1 MKLTR
6 RTRRHRAEVPG
17 LFKANPYSRRSNR
30 VLRGAAISV
39 TATFALVGLVTN
51 TAAAA
56 LPGLDGLG
64 LSGTDTTSLLA
75 SSQPGSSVSTSG
87 TSGPVP
93 AGDLP
98 TAQIPTVGKFLS
110 GDVLSGGIFT
120 GGLFGGETKQTSV
133 DPNQSGGHSTGDT
146 SHEGGGD
153 ACDFF
158 LQHMWKNEDGIP
170 LLGSNSHA
178 LTYHTDPA
186 YKNLILSM
194 ASGAIG
200 NSHMPVIDAYGG
212 PLGWIPIF
220 NPSHVRGH
228 GTDYLTMATGCG
240 GMGLPID
247 TKTMALD
254 MSRLPTPEKVVD
266 FVQKGMPSVPDPAR
280 VLAPDYL
287 YNTLQVAEI
296 MNRLGPDT
304 VFTPDEYLSFA
315 GNNFDAMRLLWQT
328 AFEKVSSGDPAAV
341 LDVLKV
347 TDNIKTFQSLGLPGL
362 PGSSGDTLTS
372 GLPLLGG
379 AIGGS
384 PTSPGSTPLRPGV
397 PAIGGT
403 PISGEGPSI
412 PAGSP
417 VSGSVTF
424 TNTGTEPITNLSGSF
439 PGGTVTSSATSV
451 APGGTVTF
459 TFTAPAK
466 TGSQSAKLTIT
477 GTKPNGSTVS
487 SEMTIRYVGTPAPGT
502 PAPGIPGLPLP
513 GLPSL
518 PLPGTPSGPGT
529 PTQPGLPGLPALGG
543 ILGPVTGLL
552 GNPQPQPTPVPVP
565 SASISVG
572 TPLVNG
578 KVAGSAPGPNVP
590 SGSPVT
596 ITIPVTNNGTVPV
609 SGLGGTT
616 SLGTLNCGSGQ
627 LAPGSTTRCTVTTT
641 ARPGANSAQFNFTVS
656 GPNGTQQSKSCRI
669 FYIGTA
675 SGSGKLT
682 ITGKPSVN
690 GAVVGPNST
699 VTVPAGSKSTIKVQ
713 VANTG
718 TAPITNLRGTS
729 QNGQVTCAGTTLAPG
744 ASTQC
749 TIAFTAS
756 PGAKTV
762 RATFTGKDAAGN
774 TSTAGFSLNYT
785 TTGVCTCDPANSTAT
800 TAASGSAASAKAAT
814 PTKSAVSAK
823 SSTPSKSS
831 TSTVPTGSATSST
844 GSTGSSGSSGHTTS
858 TGSAVTSPLSM
869 ITGAG
874 TH

>member
-1 MKLTR
+1 MKITR
-6 RTRRHRAEVPG
+6 RTRRHRADVPG
-17 LFKANPYSRRSNR
+17 GRAPIGLSPANPFSRRSNR
-30 VLRGAAISV
+30 VLRGAAISL
-39 TATFALVGLVTN
+39 TATFAIVGLVTN
-51 TAAAA
+51 TAAAS

-64 LSGTDTTSLLA
+64 LSGTDTTSLLT
-75 SSQPGSSVSTSG
+75 SSQPGSSVSASGTSG
-87 TSGPVP
+87 TSSPVP
-93 AGDLP
+93 TGDLP

-110 GDVLSGGIFT
+110 GDVLSGGVFT

-146 SHEGGGD
+146 THEGGGD

-247 TKTMALD
+247 TKTMAVD
-254 MSRLPTPEKVVD
+254 MSRLPTPEKVVN

-347 TDNIKTFQSLGLPGL
+347 TDNIKTFESLGMPGL
-362 PGSSGDTLTS
+362 PGSGGDTATGS
-372 GLPLLGG
+372 LPLVGPALGG
-379 AIGGS
+379 VLGGS
-384 PTSPGSTPLRPGV
+384 PTKPGTPGSSPLRPGV

-403 PISGEGPSI
+403 PISGEGPTI

-424 TNTGTEPITNLSGSF
+424 TNTGTETLTNLSGSF
-439 PGGTVTSSATSV
+439 PGGTVTPSATSV
-451 APGGTVTF
+451 APGGTVTY

-466 TGSQSAKLTIT
+466 PGSQSAKLTIT

-487 SEMTIRYVGTPAPGT
+487 SEMTIRYVGKPAPGMPGTPAPGT
-502 PAPGIPGLPLP
+502 PGQPGTPLPGLPGLP

-518 PLPGTPSGPGT
+518 P
-529 PTQPGLPGLPALGG
+529 GLPGAGQPGVGG
-543 ILGPVTGLL
+543 ILSPVTGLL
-552 GNPQPQPTPVPVP
+552 GNVVPGSTPKPQPVPQPTPKPTPVPVP
-565 SASISVG
+565 TPQPVPVPQPKPQPVPQPQPKPSASISIG

-578 KVAGSAPGPNVP
+578 KAAGSAPGPNVP

-596 ITIPVTNNGTVPV
+596 ITIPVTNNGSVPV

-616 SLGTLNCGSGQ
+616 SLGKLNCGSAQ
-627 LAPGSTTRCTVTTT
+627 LAPGSTARCTVTTT
-641 ARPGANSAQFNFTVS
+641 ARPGSNTAQFNFTVS
-656 GPNGTQQSKSCRI
+656 GPNGTQQSKACRI
-669 FYIGTA
+669 FYTGTQA
-675 SGSGKLT
+675 GAGKLS

-690 GAVVGPNST
+690 GAVVGSNST
-699 VTVPAGSKSTIKVQ
+699 ATVPAGSTSTVKVQ
-713 VANTG
+713 MTNTG
-718 TAPITNLRGTS
+718 TAPIANLRGTS
-729 QNGQVTCAGTTLAPG
+729 QNGRVTCNGTTLAPG

-749 TIAFTAS
+749 TITFTAS
-756 PGAKTV
+756 PGAKAV
-762 RATFTGKDAAGN
+762 KATFTGKDASGN
-774 TSTAGFSLNYT
+774 TSTVGFSQSYT
-785 TTGVCTCDPANSTAT
+785 TTGVCTCDPAMSTGGHQPQ
-800 TAASGSAASAKAAT
+800 S
-814 PTKSAVSAK
+814 
-823 SSTPSKSS
+823 
-831 TSTVPTGSATSST
+831 SATGT
-844 GSTGSSGSSGHTTS
+844 
-858 TGSAVTSPLSM
+858 
-869 ITGAG
+869 G

>member
-1 MKLTR
+1 M
-6 RTRRHRAEVPG
+6 
-17 LFKANPYSRRSNR
+17 S
-30 VLRGAAISV
+30 I
-39 TATFALVGLVTN
+39 TATFALIGLTAN
-51 TAAAA
+51 AAAA
-56 LPGLDGLG
+56 SLPGLDGLG
-64 LSGTDTTSLLA
+64 LSGTDTTSLFA
-75 SSQPGSSVSTSG
+75 SSQPSSPVSASG
-87 TSGPVP
+87 TSGTTSGQPSTTS
-93 AGDLP
+93 ATGDLP

-133 DPNQSGGHSTGDT
+133 DPNQSGAGHSTGDT

-200 NSHMPVIDAYGG
+200 NSHMPVVDAYGG

-247 TKTMALD
+247 TKTMAVD
-254 MSRLPTPEKVVD
+254 MSRLPTPDKVAA
-266 FVQKGMPSVPDPAR
+266 FVQKGMPSIPDPAK

-328 AFEKVSSGDPAAV
+328 AFDKMSSGDPAAM
-341 LDVLKV
+341 LDVLKI
-347 TDNIKTFQSLGLPGL
+347 TDNIKTLQSLGLPGL
-362 PGSSGDTLTS
+362 PGSSGETLTG
-372 GLPLLGG
+372 GLPTGGLPIVGG
-379 AIGGS
+379 ALGGS
-384 PTSPGSTPLRPGV
+384 PAGSTPMQPGV
-397 PAIGGT
+397 PAIGGK
-403 PISGEGPSI
+403 PISGEGPAI

-424 TNTGTEPITNLSGSF
+424 TNKGTEPLTNLSGSF
-439 PGGTVTSSATSV
+439 PGGTVTPSATSV
-451 APGGTVTF
+451 APGGTVTY

-466 TGSQSAKLTIT
+466 PGSQSAKLTIT
-477 GTKPNGSTVS
+477 GTKPNGSTIS
-487 SEMTIRYVGTPAPGT
+487 SETTIRYVGTPAPGT
-502 PAPGIPGLPLP
+502 PAPGTPGAPLP

-518 PLPGTPSGPGT
+518 PLPGLPGAGQ
-529 PTQPGLPGLPALGG
+529 PGESPLPGLPGIGG
-543 ILGPVTGLL
+543 ILSPVTGLL
-552 GNPQPQPTPVPVP
+552 GNVVPGTNPQPVPRPTPVPVPQPTPAPQPAPHPVPVPHPTPQPTPVPVPQPQPQPQP

-578 KVAGSAPGPNVP
+578 KAAGTAPGPNVP
-590 SGSPVT
+590 SGSTVT
-596 ITIPVTNNGTVPV
+596 ITVPVTNNGTVPV
-609 SGLGGTT
+609 SGLGGDT
-616 SLGTLNCGSGQ
+616 SLGKLNCGSGQ

-641 ARPGANSAQFNFTVS
+641 ARPGSNTAQFNFTVS
-656 GPNGTQQSKSCRI
+656 GPNGTQQSKACRV
-669 FYIGTA
+669 FYTGTPA
-675 SGSGKLT
+675 GAGKLT
-682 ITGKPSVN
+682 ITGNPTVN
-690 GAVVGPNST
+690 GAVIGSNST
-699 VTVPAGSKSTIKVQ
+699 ATVPAGSKSTIKVQ
-713 VANTG
+713 MTNTG
-718 TAPITNLRGTS
+718 SAPITDLRGTS
-729 QNGQVTCAGTTLAPG
+729 QNGRVTCGSTTLAPG

-749 TIAFTAS
+749 TIGFTAGT
-756 PGAKTV
+756 GAKTV
-762 RATFTGKDAAGN
+762 KATFTGKDAAGN
-774 TSTAGFSLNYT
+774 TSTVGFSQRYT
-785 TTGVCTCDPANSTAT
+785 TTGVCTCVPANSAT
-800 TAASGSAASAKAAT
+800 TAASTTS
-814 PTKSAVSAK
+814 TKSAVSAK
-823 SSTPSKSS
+823 S
-831 TSTVPTGSATSST
+831 ATS
-844 GSTGSSGSSGHTTS
+844 TTS
-858 TGSAVTSPLSM
+858 TGSAASTTSTGSTTSPLSAASPLSAL
-869 ITGAG
+869 TGAS

>member
-1 MKLTR
+1 MKITR
-6 RTRRHRAEVPG
+6 RTRRHRADVPG
-17 LFKANPYSRRSNR
+17 GRASIGLSPANPFSRRSNR
-30 VLRGAAISV
+30 VLRGAAISL
-39 TATFALVGLVTN
+39 TATFAIVGLVTN
-51 TAAAA
+51 TAAAS

-64 LSGTDTTSLLA
+64 LSGTDTTSLLT
-75 SSQPGSSVSTSG
+75 SSQPGSSVSASGTSG

-110 GDVLSGGIFT
+110 GDVLSGGVFT

-146 SHEGGGD
+146 THEGGGD

-200 NSHMPVIDAYGG
+200 NSQMPVIDAYGG

-247 TKTMALD
+247 TKTMAVD
-254 MSRLPTPEKVVD
+254 MSRLPTPEKVVN

-328 AFEKVSSGDPAAV
+328 ALEKVSSGDPAAV

-347 TDNIKTFQSLGLPGL
+347 TDNIKTFESLGMPGL
-362 PGSSGDTLTS
+362 PGSGGDTATGS
-372 GLPLLGG
+372 LPLVGPALGG
-379 AIGGS
+379 VLGGS
-384 PTSPGSTPLRPGV
+384 PTKPGTPGSSPLRPGV

-403 PISGEGPSI
+403 PISGEGPTI

-424 TNTGTEPITNLSGSF
+424 TNTGTETLTNLSGSF
-439 PGGTVTSSATSV
+439 PGGTVTPSATSV
-451 APGGTVTF
+451 APGGTVTY

-466 TGSQSAKLTIT
+466 SGSQSAKLTIT

-487 SEMTIRYVGTPAPGT
+487 SEMTIRYVGKPAPGT
-502 PAPGIPGLPLP
+502 PQ
-513 GLPSL
+513 
-518 PLPGTPSGPGT
+518 PGTPL
-529 PTQPGLPGLPALGG
+529 PGLPGLPGTGQPGGSPLPGLPGVGG
-543 ILGPVTGLL
+543 ILSPVTGLL
-552 GNPQPQPTPVPVP
+552 GNVVPGSTPKPQPTPQPTPTPQPVPVPQPKPQPVPQPKP
-565 SASISVG
+565 SASISIG

-578 KVAGSAPGPNVP
+578 KAAGSAPGPNVP

-616 SLGTLNCGSGQ
+616 SLGKLNCGSAQ
-627 LAPGSTTRCTVTTT
+627 LAPGSTARCTVTTT
-641 ARPGANSAQFNFTVS
+641 ARPGSNTAQFNFTVS

-669 FYIGTA
+669 FYTGTQA
-675 SGSGKLT
+675 GAGKLS

-690 GAVVGPNST
+690 GAVVGSNST
-699 VTVPAGSKSTIKVQ
+699 VTVPAGSTSTIKVQ
-713 VANTG
+713 MTNTG
-718 TAPITNLRGTS
+718 TAPIANLRGTS
-729 QNGQVTCAGTTLAPG
+729 QNGRVTCNDATLAPG

-749 TIAFTAS
+749 TITFTAS
-756 PGAKTV
+756 PGAKAV
-762 RATFTGKDAAGN
+762 KASFTGKDASGN
-774 TSTAGFSLNYT
+774 TATVGFSQSYT
-785 TTGVCTCDPANSTAT
+785 TTGVCTCDPA
-800 TAASGSAASAKAAT
+800 
-814 PTKSAVSAK
+814 
-823 SSTPSKSS
+823 
-831 TSTVPTGSATSST
+831 SST
-844 GSTGSSGSSGHTTS
+844 GSTTSTGHTTS

>member
-1 MKLTR
+1 MS
-6 RTRRHRAEVPG
+6 A
-17 LFKANPYSRRSNR
+17 
-30 VLRGAAISV
+30 
-39 TATFALVGLVTN
+39 
-51 TAAAA
+51 
-56 LPGLDGLG
+56 
-64 LSGTDTTSLLA
+64 SG
-75 SSQPGSSVSTSG
+75 TSG
-87 TSGPVP
+87 TSGPAP
-93 AGDLP
+93 TGDLP

-110 GDVLSGGIFT
+110 GDVLSGGVFT

-146 SHEGGGD
+146 THEGGGD

-247 TKTMALD
+247 TKTMAVD

-347 TDNIKTFQSLGLPGL
+347 TDNIKTFESLGMPGL
-362 PGSSGDTLTS
+362 PGSGSDTATGS
-372 GLPLLGG
+372 LPLVGPALGG
-379 AIGGS
+379 VLGGS
-384 PTSPGSTPLRPGV
+384 PTKPGTPGSSPLRPGV

-424 TNTGTEPITNLSGSF
+424 TNTGTETLTNLSGSF
-439 PGGTVTSSATSV
+439 PGGTVTPSATSV
-451 APGGTVTF
+451 APGGTVTY

-466 TGSQSAKLTIT
+466 PGSQSAKLTIT
-477 GTKPNGSTVS
+477 GTKPNGSTVG
-487 SEMTIRYVGTPAPGT
+487 SEMTIRYVGKPAPGTPGTPAPGT
-502 PAPGIPGLPLP
+502 PGQPGTSLPGLP

-518 PLPGTPSGPGT
+518 P
-529 PTQPGLPGLPALGG
+529 GLPGAGQPGVGG
-543 ILGPVTGLL
+543 ILSPVTGLL
-552 GNPQPQPTPVPVP
+552 GNVVPGSTPKPQPVPQPKPTPVPQPTPKPTPVPQPTPQPTPVPQPTPQPQP
-565 SASISVG
+565 SASISIG

-578 KVAGSAPGPNVP
+578 KAAGSAPGPNVP

-596 ITIPVTNNGTVPV
+596 ITIPVTNNGAVPV
-609 SGLGGTT
+609 SGLGGNT
-616 SLGTLNCGSGQ
+616 SLGKLNCGSAQ
-627 LAPGSTTRCTVTTT
+627 LAPGSTARCTVTTT
-641 ARPGANSAQFNFTVS
+641 ARPGSNTAQFNFTVS
-656 GPNGTQQSKSCRI
+656 GPNGTQQSKACRI
-669 FYIGTA
+669 FYTGTQA
-675 SGSGKLT
+675 GAGKLS

-690 GAVVGPNST
+690 GAVVGSNST
-699 VTVPAGSKSTIKVQ
+699 ATVPAGSTSTIKVQ
-713 VANTG
+713 LTNTG
-718 TAPITNLRGTS
+718 TAPIANLRGTS
-729 QNGQVTCAGTTLAPG
+729 QNGRVTCDGTTLAPG
-744 ASTQC
+744 AGTQC
-749 TIAFTAS
+749 TITFTAS
-756 PGAKTV
+756 PGAKAV
-762 RATFTGKDAAGN
+762 KATFTGKDASGN
-774 TSTAGFSLNYT
+774 TSTVGFSQSYT
-785 TTGVCTCDPANSTAT
+785 TTGVCTCDPAMSTAGHQPQ
-800 TAASGSAASAKAAT
+800 S
-814 PTKSAVSAK
+814 
-823 SSTPSKSS
+823 
-831 TSTVPTGSATSST
+831 SATGT
-844 GSTGSSGSSGHTTS
+844 
-858 TGSAVTSPLSM
+858 VT
-869 ITGAG
+869 
-874 TH
+874 H